1 MRQARPSADWKTLA
15 RLGKGCTGSSGPEQE
30 GLDMAPSPPGSMGRK
45 ADRFSFVHPNT
56 LVPKDSE
63 ASMDLKPPNSPF
75 PEQGPGDIAPCPRG
89 LRGLAGKRPKAVSDS
104 PPLALTF
111 GSV

>member
-1 MRQARPSADWKTLA
+1 
-15 RLGKGCTGSSGPEQE
+15 
-30 GLDMAPSPPGSMGRK
+30 MAPSPPGSMGRK

-89 LRGLAGKRPKAVSDS
+89 LRGLE
-104 PPLALTF
+104 PPLSESGADSREKVIGWTLR
-111 GSV
+111 SL